1 MEPILEHHYKNI
13 KEGKTI
19 SENGNTQT
27 VLTRQ
32 VNHPELN
39 KGKPTLI
46 PLIYHGEELSE
57 KQAIQKAIES
67 GIKWTSADS
76 HETLRKYDQEL
87 HTQMVPELAK
97 GTFSKG
103 GIMDTEYD
111 DKEVPFGSLKE
122 EVADDIPV
130 MLSEGEYV
138 VPADVVRYWG
148 LRHLEEMRMAAM
160 CGLMYMEMDGWL
172 HKVDQEGAV
181 TEKEENLEEGV
192 SEPVEEANAPMIEIV
207 ELDLEGMQRD
217 ASGGSNVIEVDFD
230 DRKEGV
236 EEEEEEEED
245 FLMMWDGGGVG
256 GEADP
261 AAPNDPSGS
270 VSGVSDPEGISE
282 DTLAEPRSVVGNLED
297 YSGPEGPTV
306 NALAGNPSN
315 IAGIGSVV
323 SHNDRTLDVTG
334 LTPEQVPM
342 AHRALREDAPNPIG
356 TARAATSMGFTGVD
370 EFSSEEDID
379 KQVDMAVNARTA
391 QDPTSAQLDM
401 NSRLEKSFQAA
412 NPGITQ
418 AVNAAMTLAGK
429 IHPGFSG
436 LLAAGNILN
445 AASGNPT
452 VGTLSGMAGMLESIA
467 GVNITE
473 KVGEGLAALDISES
487 IGEFADS
494 LPGTISIA
502 GTEPDDQDTSVEKI
516 DSTARELAE
525 LQEIINSLVNMDGI
539 EKNIPLK
546 DIILASLIDNRN
558 QLKEE
563 AQQIV

>member
-1 MEPILEHHYKNI
+1 
-13 KEGKTI
+13 
-19 SENGNTQT
+19 
-27 VLTRQ
+27 
-32 VNHPELN
+32 
-39 KGKPTLI
+39 
-46 PLIYHGEELSE
+46 
-57 KQAIQKAIES
+57 
-67 GIKWTSADS
+67 
-76 HETLRKYDQEL
+76 
-87 HTQMVPELAK
+87 
-97 GTFSKG
+97 
-103 GIMDTEYD
+103 MD
-111 DKEVPFGSLKE
+111 
-122 EVADDIPV
+122 I
-130 MLSEGEYV
+130 
-138 VPADVVRYWG
+138 
-148 LRHLEEMRMAAM
+148 
-160 CGLMYMEMDGWL
+160 
-172 HKVDQEGAV
+172 
-181 TEKEENLEEGV
+181 
-192 SEPVEEANAPMIEIV
+192 
-207 ELDLEGMQRD
+207 
-217 ASGGSNVIEVDFD
+217 
-230 DRKEGV
+230 
-236 EEEEEEEED
+236 
-245 FLMMWDGGGVG
+245 
-256 GEADP
+256 
-261 AAPNDPSGS
+261 
-270 VSGVSDPEGISE
+270 
-282 DTLAEPRSVVGNLED
+282 
-297 YSGPEGPTV
+297 
-306 NALAGNPSN
+306 
-315 IAGIGSVV
+315 
-323 SHNDRTLDVTG
+323 
-334 LTPEQVPM
+334 
-342 AHRALREDAPNPIG
+342 
-356 TARAATSMGFTGVD
+356 
-370 EFSSEEDID
+370 
-379 KQVDMAVNARTA
+379 AVNARTA

-525 LQEIINSLVNMDGI
+525 LQEIINSLVNMDGV